1 MPLVVVARCTGQR
14 IIDRRFALST
24 EIDRDFMESLG
35 FSEDGDGN
43 GELGLMI
50 LSEGETEWNGEGPAH
65 QLVWSSTDGS
75 LFLEAFTGDGDSL
88 AITEIP
94 KPKTREDVVQLLKL
108 LGAYRPTL
116 HDHVSRELAKYM
128 PTVTV
133 TKFDY
138 VTVFQGWSEV
148 VVYGSGSDWQVQYSK
163 VTNDVDG
170 YWRRWF
176 SDRSKAEEWAG
187 EIATEDYC
195 GPMWKRWR
203 AGK

>member
-1 MPLVVVARCTGQR
+1 M
-14 IIDRRFALST
+14 ST

-43 GELGLMI
+43 EELGLMI
-50 LSEGETEWNGEGPAH
+50 LSQGETEWNGEGPAH
-65 QLVWSSTDGS
+65 QLIWSSTDGS

-94 KPKTREDVVQLLKL
+94 KPKTREDVVQLLRL

-128 PTVTV
+128 PTVKV
-133 TKFDY
+133 TRFDC
-138 VTVFQGWSEV
+138 VTVFQGKSEV
-148 VVYGSGSDWQVQYSK
+148 VVVGDDVEWVVQY
-163 VTNDVDG
+163 TAIADG
-170 YWRRWF
+170 CKAHWRMLF
-176 SDRSKAEEWAG
+176 PDRARAEQWA
-187 EIATEDYC
+187 ETFASEDNC
-195 GPMWKRWR
+195 EQTWKRWR